1 MESSGSWDVVWT
13 NRELFTSGLW
23 ATVLLSLAAIGT
35 GTALGIVVAAVR
47 TSRIP
52 VLAQL
57 ARVYLE
63 IFRGT
68 PLLIQ
73 LLFLYFGAAYLN
85 IAGITVFGAALLAL
99 TLYEGAYIA
108 EIFRAG
114 IEAVPRGQWE
124 AARVLG
130 LGRVQSFVSVVLPQ
144 TRAIV
149 LPPLVGQYL
158 SLVKDTSIAVVIGY
172 VELLRQGQAV
182 VDRVGHP
189 GAAYLAVAVLYFVIC
204 YPLSLVVRRMERKA
218 VVA

>member
-1 MESSGSWDVVWT
+1 MDWSVIWS
-13 NRELFTSGLW
+13 NRELYVSGLW
-23 ATVLLSLAAIGT
+23 ATVLLSLAAIA
-35 GTALGIVVAAVR
+35 TATLLGLVVAAVR

-57 ARVYLE
+57 ARGYLE
-63 IFRGT
+63 VFRGT

-73 LLFLYFGAAYLN
+73 MLFLYFGAAYLGLV
-85 IAGITVFGAALLAL
+85 GITVFGAALLAL
-99 TLYEGAYIA
+99 TLYQGAYIA

-130 LGRVQSFVSVVLPQ
+130 LPRIQTFVSVVLPQ

-158 SLVKDTSIAVVIGY
+158 SLIKDTSIAVVIGY
-172 VELLRQGQAV
+172 VELVRQGQAV
-182 VDRVGHP
+182 IDRVGDP
-189 GAAYLAVAVLYFVIC
+189 ATSYVAVAALYFVIC
-204 YPLSLVVRRMERKA
+204 YPLSLLVRRMERKA
-218 VVA
+218 VTA

>member
-1 MESSGSWDVVWT
+1 MDWSVIWS
-13 NRELFTSGLW
+13 NRELYVSGLR
-23 ATVLLSLAAIGT
+23 ATVLLSLAAIAT
-35 GTALGIVVAAVR
+35 GTLLGLVVAAVR

-57 ARVYLE
+57 ARGYLE
-63 IFRGT
+63 VFRGT

-73 LLFLYFGAAYLN
+73 MLFLYFGASYLGLV
-85 IAGITVFGAALLAL
+85 GITVFGAALIAL
-99 TLYEGAYIA
+99 TLYQGAYIA

-130 LGRVQSFVSVVLPQ
+130 LPRIQTFLSVILPQ

-158 SLVKDTSIAVVIGY
+158 SLIKDTSIAVVIGY
-172 VELLRQGQAV
+172 VELVRQGQAV
-182 VDRVGHP
+182 IDRVGDP
-189 GAAYLAVAVLYFVIC
+189 TTSYVAVAVLYFVIC
-204 YPLSLVVRRMERKA
+204 YPLSLLVRRMERKA
-218 VVA
+218 VTA

>member
-1 MESSGSWDVVWT
+1 MDLSVVWT
-13 NRELFTSGLW
+13 NRDLFTAGLW
-23 ATVLLSLAAIGT
+23 ATVLLSAAAIVT
-35 GTALGIVVAAVR
+35 GTLLGLLVASVR

-57 ARVYLE
+57 ARLYLE
-63 IFRGT
+63 VFRGT

-73 LLFLYFGAAYLN
+73 MLFIYFGAAYLS
-85 IAGITVFGAALLAL
+85 IADITIFGAALLAL
-99 TLYEGAYIA
+99 TLYQGAYIA

-124 AARVLG
+124 ASRVLG
-130 LGRVQSFVSVVLPQ
+130 LTRVQTFTNVILPQ

-158 SLVKDTSIAVVIGY
+158 SLIKDTSIAVVIGY
-172 VELLRQGQAV
+172 VELVRQGQAV
-182 VDRVGHP
+182 IDRVGHP
-189 GAAYLAVAVLYFVIC
+189 VEGYLAVAVLYFVIC

-218 VVA
+218 VTA

>member
-1 MESSGSWDVVWT
+1 MDWSVIWS
-13 NRELFTSGLW
+13 NRDLYLSGLW
-23 ATVLLSLAAIGT
+23 ATVLLSIASIA
-35 GTALGIVVAAVR
+35 TATLLGLVVAAVR

-57 ARVYLE
+57 GRGYLE
-63 IFRGT
+63 VFRGT

-73 LLFLYFGAAYLN
+73 MLFIYFGAAYLN
-85 IAGITVFGAALLAL
+85 LAGLTVFGAALLAL
-99 TLYEGAYIA
+99 TLYQGAYIA

-130 LGRVQSFVSVVLPQ
+130 LPRVQTFLSVILPQ

-158 SLVKDTSIAVVIGY
+158 SLIKDTSIAVVIGY
-172 VELLRQGQAV
+172 VELVRQGQAV
-182 VDRVGHP
+182 IDRVGDP
-189 GAAYLAVAVLYFVIC
+189 ATSYLAVAVLYFVIC
-204 YPLSLVVRRMERKA
+204 YPLSLLVRHMERKA
-218 VVA
+218 VTA

>member
-1 MESSGSWDVVWT
+1 MDWSVIWS

-23 ATVLLSLAAIGT
+23 ATVQLSAAAIAT
-35 GTALGIVVAAVR
+35 GTLTGLVVAAVR
-47 TSRIP
+47 TSRVP

-63 IFRGT
+63 VFRGT

-73 LLFLYFGAAYLN
+73 MLFIYFGAAYLN
-85 IAGITVFGAALLAL
+85 LAGITVFGAALLAL
-99 TLYEGAYIA
+99 TLYQGAYIA
-108 EIFRAG
+108 EIFRSG
-114 IEAVPRGQWE
+114 IEAVPKGQWE

-130 LGRVQSFVSVVLPQ
+130 LGRARSFVSVILPQ

-182 VDRVGHP
+182 IDRAGDP
-189 GAAYLAVAVLYFVIC
+189 ATTYLAVAVLYFVIC

-218 VVA
+218 VLA

>member
-1 MESSGSWDVVWT
+1 MDWSVIWS
-13 NRELFTSGLW
+13 NRELYVSGLW
-23 ATVLLSLAAIGT
+23 ATVLLSLAAIAT
-35 GTALGIVVAAVR
+35 GTLLGLVVAAVR

-57 ARVYLE
+57 TRGYLE
-63 IFRGT
+63 VFRGT

-73 LLFLYFGAAYLN
+73 MLFIYFGAAYLGLV
-85 IAGITVFGAALLAL
+85 GITVFGAALLAL
-99 TLYEGAYIA
+99 TLYQGAYIA

-130 LGRVQSFVSVVLPQ
+130 LPRIQTFVSVILPQ

-158 SLVKDTSIAVVIGY
+158 SLIKDTSIAVVIGY
-172 VELLRQGQAV
+172 VELVRQGQAV
-182 VDRVGHP
+182 IDRVGDP
-189 GAAYLAVAVLYFVIC
+189 ATSYLAVSVLYFVVC
-204 YPLSLVVRRMERKA
+204 YPLSLLVRRMERKA
-218 VVA
+218 VTA

>member
-1 MESSGSWDVVWT
+1 MDWSIIWS
-13 NRELFTSGLW
+13 NRDLYVSGLW
-23 ATVLLSLAAIGT
+23 ATALLSLAAIAT
-35 GTALGIVVAAVR
+35 GTLLGLVVAAVR

-57 ARVYLE
+57 ARSYLE
-63 IFRGT
+63 VFRGT

-73 LLFLYFGAAYLN
+73 MLFLYFGAAYLGLP
-85 IAGITVFGAALLAL
+85 GITVFGAALLAL
-99 TLYEGAYIA
+99 TLYQGAYIA

-130 LGRVQSFVSVVLPQ
+130 LPRIQTFASVILPQ

-158 SLVKDTSIAVVIGY
+158 SLIKDTSIAVVIGY
-172 VELLRQGQAV
+172 VELVRQGQAV
-182 VDRVGHP
+182 IDRVGDP
-189 GAAYLAVAVLYFVIC
+189 ATSYIAVAVLYFVTC
-204 YPLSLVVRRMERKA
+204 YPLSLLVRRMERKA
-218 VVA
+218 VTA

>member
-1 MESSGSWDVVWT
+1 MDWSVIWS
-13 NRELFTSGLW
+13 NRTLFTDGLW
-23 ATVLLSLAAIGT
+23 ATALLSVAAIAT
-35 GTALGIVVAAVR
+35 GTLTGLVVAAVR

-52 VLAQL
+52 LLAQV
-57 ARVYLE
+57 ARAYLE
-63 IFRGT
+63 VFRGT

-73 LLFLYFGAAYLN
+73 MLFLYFGAAYLN
-85 IAGITVFGAALLAL
+85 LAGITVFGAALLAL
-99 TLYEGAYIA
+99 TLYQGAYIA

-130 LGRVQSFVSVVLPQ
+130 LGRTQTFTTVILPQ

-172 VELLRQGQAV
+172 VELVRQGQAV
-182 VDRVGHP
+182 IDRAGDP
-189 GAAYLAVAVLYFVIC
+189 ATTYLAVAALYFVIC

-218 VVA
+218 VTA

>member
-1 MESSGSWDVVWT
+1 MDSSVIWS

-23 ATVLLSLAAIGT
+23 ATVRLSAAAIVT
-35 GTALGIVVAAVR
+35 GTLAGLVVAAVR
-47 TSRIP
+47 TSRVP

-57 ARVYLE
+57 ARAYLE
-63 IFRGT
+63 VFRGT

-73 LLFLYFGAAYLN
+73 MLFIYFGAAYLN
-85 IAGITVFGAALLAL
+85 LAGITVFGAALLAL
-99 TLYEGAYIA
+99 TLYQGAYIA
-108 EIFRAG
+108 EIFRSG
-114 IEAVPRGQWE
+114 IEAVPKGQWE

-130 LGRVQSFVSVVLPQ
+130 LGRVRTFVSVVLPQ

-158 SLVKDTSIAVVIGY
+158 SLIKDTSIAVVIGY

-182 VDRVGHP
+182 IDRAGDP
-189 GAAYLAVAVLYFVIC
+189 ATTYLAVAVLYFVIC

-218 VVA
+218 VLA